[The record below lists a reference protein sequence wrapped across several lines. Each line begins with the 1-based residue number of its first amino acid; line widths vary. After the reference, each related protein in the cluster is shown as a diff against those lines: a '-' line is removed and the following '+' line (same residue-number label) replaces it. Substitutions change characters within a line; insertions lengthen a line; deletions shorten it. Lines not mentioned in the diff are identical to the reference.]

1 MSQPDER
8 PSIFNRP
15 REALA
20 QINPRERER
29 LWRWLLRAA
38 GRARGEMAALIALF
52 VIGLGLWAF
61 LELAD
66 MVEDAGG
73 RGLDQRILTW
83 LRPHDDLS
91 RPIGPWWL
99 NEAMADITS
108 LGGIAV
114 LGLFALIAAGFLLMR
129 RRHGSVLRLIAA
141 LVGGVVL
148 SEGLKDV
155 FERDRPAQAFRTVE
169 TLNASFPS
177 GHALLSTV
185 FYLTLAVMIAR
196 TLRRRRLKAY
206 VVGAGVLLALLV
218 GISRVYLGAHWA
230 SDVLAG
236 WSVGAAWAMAL
247 WLVAHLA
254 ERAMQARAEGRQTI
268 HRPVPR

>member
-1 MSQPDER
+1 MKPPTQHRALFS
-8 PSIFNRP
+8 RP

-20 QINPRERER
+20 QLDARERER
-29 LWRWLLRAA
+29 LWRWGLRVV
-38 GRARGEMAALIALF
+38 GRARAEMAALIALF

-61 LELAD
+61 LELAE

-73 RGLDQRILTW
+73 RGLDQRILMW

-129 RRHGSVLRLIAA
+129 RRPGSVLRLIAA

-148 SEGLKDV
+148 SEGLKDI
-155 FERDRPAQAFRTVE
+155 FERDRPAAVFRTVE

-196 TLRRRRLKAY
+196 SLERRRLKAY
-206 VVGAGVLLALLV
+206 VVGAGVALALLV

-236 WSVGAAWAMAL
+236 WSVGATWAMAL
-247 WLVAHLA
+247 WLVSHLA
-254 ERAMQARAEGRQTI
+254 ERAMGARAERRQTI